1 MEWDMLGPN
10 TSWMIVY
17 IADSQPEAHIIVGRL
32 EASGVRSWVQQE
44 PVGQAFGFLVGPLSQ
59 VKVLVHPEDYDDAMA
74 ILDEEEPDM
83 SGDSQHILDD
93 GN

>member
-1 MEWDMLGPN
+1 MLGPN

-17 IADSQPEAHIIVGRL
+17 VADSQPEAHIIVGRL

-59 VKVLVHPEDYDDAMA
+59 VKVLVHPDDYEDAIA
-74 ILDEEEPDM
+74 ILDEEETSAGHDEPDAL
-83 SGDSQHILDD
+83 GD
-93 GN
+93 GE